1 MRAAKRGLKT
11 ALATEH
17 WHLSCYTQYN
27 YHNMITFSYQARDMS
42 GKIVSGIQDALNED
56 NAVTSL
62 MSRGLMVLSLQ
73 QKAVASKSRKV
84 TWTVKETDLVLFT
97 RQLSTMIEAGISLV
111 QAMTALYDQC
121 DPKKQKNLRNIIS
134 DVTTRVQGGETFHE
148 SISKHPRVFDRLF
161 VSMVKAGEHGGL
173 LAEILDRLA
182 GFLEASARLRKK
194 VKSAMTYPVIVICI
208 AMAIT
213 TFLIVKVVPIFGEIF
228 KDFGSKLPAPTQFLI
243 DVSDFMRGEWYFLLG
258 GIFCIFFGIR
268 TFLRSTRGKQL
279 WDKWKLK
286 LPVFG
291 PLIHKICMSRFARTF
306 AQLIRSG
313 VPILEVLDIVGGA
326 SGNHVVET
334 SIKGVSAD
342 VEKGDNLSVALSKK
356 TIFPPM
362 MLRMVAAG
370 EATGKID
377 TMLEKMADFWD
388 EEIEAMLDA
397 LTSLIE
403 PMLIVFLGVIVGG
416 IVIAMFLPIFKLNE
430 VVSQAKT

>member
-1 MRAAKRGLKT
+1 
-11 ALATEH
+11 
-17 WHLSCYTQYN
+17 
-27 YHNMITFSYQARDMS
+27 MITFSYQARDAS
-42 GKIVSGIQDALNED
+42 GRIVSGIQDALNED

-73 QKAVASKSRKV
+73 KKADASKSRKKI
-84 TWTVKETDLVLFT
+84 WSVKETDTVLVT
-97 RQLSTMIEAGISLV
+97 RQLATMIEAGISLV
-111 QAMTALYDQC
+111 QALTALYDQC
-121 DPKKQKNLRNIIS
+121 DAKRQRNLRFVIS
-134 DVTTRVQGGETFHE
+134 DITTRVQGGETFHE
-148 SISKHPRVFDRLF
+148 SLAKHPRVFNRLF

-194 VKSAMTYPVIVICI
+194 VKSAMTYPVIVVSI
-208 AMAIT
+208 AFAIT
-213 TFLIVKVVPIFGEIF
+213 TFLIVRVVPIFGEIF
-228 KDFGSKLPAPTQFLI
+228 KDFGAKLPAPTQFLI
-243 DVSDFMRGEWYFLLG
+243 DTSEFVRGNWYFLLG
-258 GIFCIFFGIR
+258 GLVAGIFG
-268 TFLRSTRGKQL
+268 LRSFMRSKRGKQL
-279 WDKWKLK
+279 WDRWQLK

-291 PLIHKICMSRFARTF
+291 PLARKIAMSRFSRTF

-313 VPILEVLDIVGGA
+313 VPILEVLDIVGGS
-326 SGNHVVET
+326 SGNHVIET
-334 SIKGVSAD
+334 SIRSVSDD

-356 TIFPPM
+356 KIFPPM
-362 MLRMVAAG
+362 LLRMVAAG

-377 TMLEKMADFWD
+377 SMLEKMADFWD

-430 VVSQAKT
+430 VVSQSKS

>member
-1 MRAAKRGLKT
+1 
-11 ALATEH
+11 
-17 WHLSCYTQYN
+17 
-27 YHNMITFSYQARDMS
+27 MITFSYQARDAA
-42 GKIVSGIQDALNED
+42 GRIVYGIQEALNED

-73 QKAVASKSRKV
+73 RKATASHSRRKS
-84 TWTVKETDLVLFT
+84 TNVKETDLVLFT
-97 RQLSTMIEAGISLV
+97 RQLSTMVEAGISLV
-111 QAMTALYDQC
+111 QALTALYEQA
-121 DPKKQKNLRNIIS
+121 DPKRQGALRAVIS
-134 DVTTRVQGGETFHE
+134 DITARVQGGETFHE
-148 SISKHPRVFDRLF
+148 SLAKHPRVFNRLF
-161 VSMVKAGEHGGL
+161 ISMVKAGEHGGL

-194 VKSAMTYPVIVICI
+194 VKSAMTYPVIVVCI
-208 AMAIT
+208 AFAIT
-213 TFLIVKVVPIFGEIF
+213 TFLIVRVVPIFGEIF
-228 KDFGSKLPAPTQFLI
+228 ADFGAKLPAPTQFLI
-243 DVSDFMRGEWYFLLG
+243 DVSNFVRGEWYFLVAGIG
-258 GIFCIFFGIR
+258 GAIFGVR
-268 TFLRSTRGKQL
+268 AFLRSTRGKQL
-279 WDKWKLK
+279 WDRWKLK

-291 PLIHKICMSRFARTF
+291 PLVHKICMSRFARTF

-313 VPILEVLDIVGGA
+313 VPILEVLDIVGGT

-334 SIKGVSAD
+334 AIKEVGAD
-342 VEKGDNLSVALSKK
+342 VEKGDNLSVSLSRKS
-356 TIFPPM
+356 IFPPM
-362 MLRMVAAG
+362 LLRMVAAG

-430 VVSQAKT
+430 VVSQNNSH

>member
-1 MRAAKRGLKT
+1 
-11 ALATEH
+11 
-17 WHLSCYTQYN
+17 
-27 YHNMITFSYQARDMS
+27 MS

-73 QKAVASKSRKV
+73 QKAAATKSRKK
-84 TWTVKETDLVLFT
+84 TWSVKETDLVLFT

-111 QAMTALYDQC
+111 QALTALYDQC
-121 DPKKQKNLRNIIS
+121 DPKRQKSLRHIIS

-148 SISKHPRVFDRLF
+148 SIAKHPRVFDRLF

-194 VKSAMTYPVIVICI
+194 IKSAMTYPVIVICI

-228 KDFGSKLPAPTQFLI
+228 QDFGSKLPAPTQFLI
-243 DVSDFMRGEWYFLLG
+243 DVSDFMRGEWYYLVLG
-258 GIFCIFFGIR
+258 IGGVFFGVR

-279 WDKWKLK
+279 WDRWKLK

-291 PLIHKICMSRFARTF
+291 PLVHKICMSRFARTF

-334 SIKGVSAD
+334 SINGVSSD

-356 TIFPPM
+356 PIFPPM

>member
-1 MRAAKRGLKT
+1 
-11 ALATEH
+11 
-17 WHLSCYTQYN
+17 
-27 YHNMITFSYQARDMS
+27 MITFSYQARDAA
-42 GKIVSGIQDALNED
+42 GRIVSGIQEALNED

-73 QKAVASKSRKV
+73 RKATASHSRRKS
-84 TWTVKETDLVLFT
+84 TNVKETDLVLFT
-97 RQLSTMIEAGISLV
+97 RQLSTMVEAGISLV
-111 QAMTALYDQC
+111 QALTALYEQA
-121 DPKKQKNLRNIIS
+121 DPKRQGALRAVVS
-134 DVTTRVQGGETFHE
+134 DITARVQGGETFHE
-148 SISKHPRVFDRLF
+148 SLAKHPRVFNRLF
-161 VSMVKAGEHGGL
+161 ISMVKAGEHGGL

-194 VKSAMTYPVIVICI
+194 VKSAMTYPVIVVCI
-208 AMAIT
+208 AFAIT
-213 TFLIVKVVPIFGEIF
+213 TFLIVRVVPIFGEIF
-228 KDFGSKLPAPTQFLI
+228 ADFGAKLPAPTQFLI
-243 DVSDFMRGEWYFLLG
+243 DVSNFVRGEWYFLVAGIG
-258 GIFCIFFGIR
+258 GAIFGVR
-268 TFLRSTRGKQL
+268 AFLRSTRGKQL
-279 WDKWKLK
+279 WDRWKLK

-291 PLIHKICMSRFARTF
+291 PLVHKICMSRFARTF

-313 VPILEVLDIVGGA
+313 VPILEVLDIVGGS

-334 SIKGVSAD
+334 AIKEVGAD
-342 VEKGDNLSVALSKK
+342 VEKGDNLSVSLSRKS
-356 TIFPPM
+356 IFPPM
-362 MLRMVAAG
+362 LLRMVAAG

-430 VVSQAKT
+430 VVSQNNSH